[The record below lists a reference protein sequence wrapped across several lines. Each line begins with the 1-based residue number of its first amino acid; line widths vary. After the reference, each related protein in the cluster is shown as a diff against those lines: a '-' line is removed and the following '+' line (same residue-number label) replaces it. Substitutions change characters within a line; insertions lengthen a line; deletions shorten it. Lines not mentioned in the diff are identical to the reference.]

1 MNDLKE
7 LRKGIELFNNREFFE
22 CHEVLE
28 DQWRREMSDLKD
40 LYQAIIKI
48 AVGFYHAERK
58 NYVGAVKVFR
68 KGLRQIEPYL
78 ESGRAEF
85 LQLRPFVAQCTQCLA
100 ELERA
105 EKGLAV
111 FDSSQ
116 IPTLSW
122 TNDRGLPTDSP

>member
-1 MNDLKE
+1 MEDLEE

-40 LYQAIIKI
+40 LYQSIIKI

-58 NYVGAVKVFR
+58 NYVGAVKVLR

-78 ESGRAEF
+78 EPGRAEF
-85 LQLRPFVAQCTQCLA
+85 LELRPFVAQCTQCLA
-100 ELERA
+100 ELEHA
-105 EKGLAV
+105 EQGLSL
-111 FDSSQ
+111 FDVSY
-116 IPTLSW
+116 IPRLQWVST
-122 TNDRGLPTDSP
+122 DPTTKSF